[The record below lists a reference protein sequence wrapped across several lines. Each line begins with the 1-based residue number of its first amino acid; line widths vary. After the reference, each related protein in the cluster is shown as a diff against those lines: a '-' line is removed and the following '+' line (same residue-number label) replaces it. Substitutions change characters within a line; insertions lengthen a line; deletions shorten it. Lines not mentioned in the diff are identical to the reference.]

1 MFSRPTAK
9 PAPNNK
15 TEVLGREPEGLLREP
30 KNLKEAIDWMLR
42 ATNKDGCQGQPNSGL
57 AIVKITEQLKRL
69 LENSNG
75 KVIED
80 FKKIAKE
87 YESGT
92 RAYLSRCYL
101 TDLAVHLGKGLAT
114 FIGYDPNGTGV
125 ILADQGLGK
134 AGKEGY
140 ASSYPLTGS
149 AETLA
154 EPTTVRADLYAE
166 NFLKAVLIIFR
177 DLTYLYWMCSLD
189 SAQGG
194 WMTLR
199 IDGNKNADWAPLVE
213 SAALK
218 EYLANVGY
226 NDVNKLNVSYV
237 EKSKRSTDTEKTHY
251 HRGSTISGRLRTAF
265 PELGNTSEPS
275 ESYEGFINDLK
286 GKVLEKMNKDIPWP
300 NDGSCDPDKS
310 PLTKTYAVVSAY
322 LEATQSS
329 GVTKAVLKT
338 IGITAVASGLGGAAY
353 VTGGFGFYP
362 AIASFLASA
371 F

>member
-1 MFSRPTAK
+1 MGFMFSRPVSK

-15 TEVLGREPEGLLREP
+15 TEVLGREQEGLLREP
-30 KNLKEAIDWMLR
+30 KNLKEA
-42 ATNKDGCQGQPNSGL
+42 GQPNSGL
-57 AIVKITEQLKRL
+57 AIVKITEQLKKL
-69 LENSNG
+69 LESSNE

-80 FKKIAKE
+80 FKKVAEKYNAGYNGGYI
-87 YESGT
+87 
-92 RAYLSRCYL
+92 SRCYL

-114 FIGYDPNGTGV
+114 FIGYDPKGTGI

-149 AETLA
+149 VDALA
-154 EPTTVRADLYAE
+154 EPTTVNPDLYAE

-199 IDGNKNADWAPLVE
+199 IDGNENANVTPRVK

-218 EYLANVGY
+218 DYLATVGY
-226 NDVNKLNVSYV
+226 NDITKLNVSYV
-237 EKSKRSTDTEKTHY
+237 EKPKKSTDTQKTHY

-275 ESYEGFINDLK
+275 ESYESFINELK

-329 GVTKAVLKT
+329 EVTKAVLKT